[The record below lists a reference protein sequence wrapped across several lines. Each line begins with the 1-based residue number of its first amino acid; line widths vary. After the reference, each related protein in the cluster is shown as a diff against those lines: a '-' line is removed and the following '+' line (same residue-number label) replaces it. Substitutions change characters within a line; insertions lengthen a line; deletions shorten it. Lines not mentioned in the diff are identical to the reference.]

1 MGVSPKTIILDQIG
15 DKELGY
21 ISVVEA
27 ERLLPF
33 QIKRVYW
40 TYFTPHEVIRGN
52 HAHKNLYQAIF
63 AVSGEI
69 EFKLIDRTGKE
80 HNVKLSKPNVGL
92 VIPPIVWREIKFSHS
107 AVLLC
112 LASEEF
118 SEEDYIRDVDS
129 FNQFI
134 IQNENQ

>member
-1 MGVSPKTIILDQIG
+1 MITPQRIILDQIG
-15 DKELGY
+15 DKGLGY

-80 HNVKLSKPNVGL
+80 HNIKLSKPNVGL

>member
-1 MGVSPKTIILDQIG
+1 MITPQRIILDQIG
-15 DKELGY
+15 DKGLGY

-69 EFKLIDRTGKE
+69 EFKLKDRTGKE
-80 HNVKLSKPNVGL
+80 HNIKLSKPNVGL

>member
-1 MGVSPKTIILDQIG
+1 MGVSPKRIILDQIG

-27 ERLLPF
+27 QRLLPF

-118 SEEDYIRDVDS
+118 SEEDYIRDEDS

>member
-1 MGVSPKTIILDQIG
+1 MITPKTIILDQIG
-15 DKELGY
+15 DKGLGY

-63 AVSGEI
+63 AVCGEI
-69 EFKLIDRTGKE
+69 EFKLIDKTGKE

-92 VIPPIVWREIKFSHS
+92 IIPPIVWREIKFSHS